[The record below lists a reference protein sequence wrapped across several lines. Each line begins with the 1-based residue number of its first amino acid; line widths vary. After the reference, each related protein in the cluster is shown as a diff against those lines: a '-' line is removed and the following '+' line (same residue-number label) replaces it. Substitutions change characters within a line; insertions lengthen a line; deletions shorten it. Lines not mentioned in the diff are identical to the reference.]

1 MNFRNVQMP
10 DFRMIFGNVEVK
22 GHSSMDRRVFCGW
35 ERIVLLLIVLGEI
48 NSRIQGE
55 DRRITTTG

>member
-1 MNFRNVQMP
+1 
-10 DFRMIFGNVEVK
+10 MIFGNVEVK